1 MTITVFGFSGTKEA
15 FNIQRTFWNSKGIYH
30 KDMWTSIK
38 IFKNLVK
45 WIGLYV
51 FHRTADF

>member
-1 MTITVFGFSGTKEA
+1 MSITVFGFSGTKEA